1 MKTKQTSTKPIQPT
15 AAQRADNL
23 IISVGEARKILGA
36 DANGLG
42 DEELMAAI
50 YELSELAQALL
61 NTALSSSER
70 LL

>member
-15 AAQRADNL
+15 AAQLADNL

-50 YELSELAQALL
+50 YELGELAQVLL
-61 NTALSSSER
+61 SSTLSSSER